1 MKLDSGSQPDIDNP
15 IQTVHPVTDDII
27 MRFEID
33 KCGVLVMRRGKESEC
48 KGIAIGSGEVVD
60 KIDDDCYK
68 SLGIMER
75 SDIFEE
81 QMKRRV
87 KTEYFK
93 RVRSALKSKLNVGN
107 VFKAIYIWTV
117 PTVQYGAGIIK

>member
-1 MKLDSGSQPDIDNP
+1 MKLDSGSQPDIDSP

-48 KGIAIGSGEVVD
+48 KGITIGSGEVMD

-68 SLGIMER
+68 SLGIMKR

>member
-1 MKLDSGSQPDIDNP
+1 
-15 IQTVHPVTDDII
+15 

-48 KGIAIGSGEVVD
+48 KGITIGCEEVMY

-68 SLGIMER
+68 SLGIMKR

-107 VFKAIYIWTV
+107 VFKAIYIWAV
-117 PTVQYGAGIIK
+117 PAVQYGAGIIK

>member
-1 MKLDSGSQPDIDNP
+1 MKLDSGSQPDIDSP
-15 IQTVHPVTDDII
+15 IQTVNPVTDDII

-48 KGIAIGSGEVVD
+48 KGITIGSGEVMD

-87 KTEYFK
+87 ETEYFK
-93 RVRSALKSKLNVGN
+93 RVRSALKSKLNAGN

-117 PTVQYGAGIIK
+117 PTVQYAAEIIK

>member
-1 MKLDSGSQPDIDNP
+1 MKLDSGSQPDIDSP
-15 IQTVHPVTDDII
+15 IQTVHPVKDDLI

-33 KCGVLVMRRGKESEC
+33 KCRVLVMRRGKEFEC
-48 KGIAIGSGEVVD
+48 KGITIGCEEVMY

-68 SLGIMER
+68 SLGIMKR

-93 RVRSALKSKLNVGN
+93 RVRSALKSKLNAGN

-117 PTVQYGAGIIK
+117 ATVQYDKME